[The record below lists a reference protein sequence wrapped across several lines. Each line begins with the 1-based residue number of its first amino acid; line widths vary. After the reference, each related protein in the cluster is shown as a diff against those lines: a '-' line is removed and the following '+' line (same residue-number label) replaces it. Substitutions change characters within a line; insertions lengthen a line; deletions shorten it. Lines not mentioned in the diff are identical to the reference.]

1 MNILPK
7 SGGEQTLIELDPSIH
22 NKNMRQIG
30 VAHKTLFMSD
40 EEKHVCVSVRI
51 DWEYVCHLK
60 VLLEVLK

>member
-1 MNILPK
+1 
-7 SGGEQTLIELDPSIH
+7 
-22 NKNMRQIG
+22 MRQIG
-30 VAHKTLFMSD
+30 VALKTLFMSD